1 MQANDGKDNNE
12 GREDGGGEDEE
23 KETTNEEG
31 KEESQNEDK
40 GTNEE
45 EGDGATTTT
54 TSDPGEE
61 TAAAPARVLPL
72 NLIVPTKTYDGGLN
86 NEQAAQVQSQV
97 QAVHHQSGETET
109 TAAAE
114 SNTPD
119 LFQVYSDTDTRMR
132 TLLGIEQSNPNDAEA
147 DWRQLTGFQGIR
159 DEELRRNNNDGGDYN
174 GTTPRRTR
182 VTTELHSSAF
192 DHMFIGELGELDLN
206 ELGGLDLDELLRRL
220 QALQQEEENDGHEL
234 DELLRRLQVR
244 QQQEENDGHE
254 LDEDRQ
260 QQGGR

>member
-1 MQANDGKDNNE
+1 MQANDGKDNK
-12 GREDGGGEDEE
+12 DGGGEDE
-23 KETTNEEG
+23 ETTNEEG
-31 KEESQNEDK
+31 KEESQNEDE

-72 NLIVPTKTYDGGLN
+72 HLIVPTKTYDGGLN
-86 NEQAAQVQSQV
+86 NEQAAQVQAQV

-109 TAAAE
+109 TIASDD

-132 TLLGIEQSNPNDAEA
+132 TLLGIEQSNPNEAEA
-147 DWRQLTGFQGIR
+147 DWRQLTGFQGTR
-159 DEELRRNNNDGGDYN
+159 DEELRRNNDGGDDN
-174 GTTPRRTR
+174 GATPRRRTR

-192 DHMFIGELGELDLN
+192 DHMLIGELGELDL
-206 ELGGLDLDELLRRL
+206 DEILLRL
-220 QALQQEEENDGHEL
+220 QARQQEEENDGHEL

-244 QQQEENDGHE
+244 QEEENHGHE